1 MGNAVKCLR
10 QIQDQ
15 ESVMPD
21 QYLNH
26 PEKRSCISK
35 IFSHIFLPL
44 KRLAQKAHAD
54 GWRLLVFH
62 LCFKMKMNIEHFQYL
77 EMYFL

>member
-1 MGNAVKCLR
+1 MGHTVKCLR

-35 IFSHIFLPL
+35 IFLYFSLPL

-54 GWRLLVFH
+54 GWRLSCLSPVF
-62 LCFKMKMNIEHFQYL
+62 
-77 EMYFL
+77 